1 MTESGDNGTVRAGG
15 AERDWLAR
23 TTEALALFG
32 GVVVVAAAGLVC
44 LSIGLRWATS
54 NGVPGDF
61 EIVQIA
67 VAVAAFTFLPYCQAR
82 RGNIL
87 VDTFTK
93 RLPLRLQRT
102 LDGLWDLAYAGCAAL
117 IAVRLMA
124 GATEMIGNKTT
135 TMMVG
140 LPIGWGI
147 GAVALMAGLLAL
159 VALVTGLRQ
168 IGSRS

>member
-1 MTESGDNGTVRAGG
+1 MTEGGDNGTARAGEP
-15 AERDWLAR
+15 ERDWLDR
-23 TTEALALFG
+23 TTQALALLG
-32 GVVVVAAAGLVC
+32 GVVILAAAGLVC
-44 LSIGLRWATS
+44 VSIGLRWATS

-61 EIVQIA
+61 EIVQIL

-82 RGNIL
+82 RGNIF
-87 VDTFTK
+87 VDTFTQ
-93 RLPLRLQRT
+93 RLPVRLQRA

-117 IAVRLMA
+117 IAARLMA
-124 GATEMIGNKTT
+124 GAIEMVGNKTT

-140 LPIGWGI
+140 LPIGWAV